1 MARNAVFGTPPLPG
15 GHTLLVTG
23 VAIFRIGSLAWM
35 IVFNVVSGQWDRAWL
50 AYLSFG
56 IAAAWTAW
64 LFYHRDDQD
73 RHWVLWFDLALSTYL
88 VLISAFVVK
97 HYAVIAQDRLF
108 FATAYPISTPLLWGV
123 ARDVRGGLFSA
134 AVLSAALVLTRPLN
148 HVHYSHL
155 PQFIAVANGASYYF
169 MAGGTLGAIRRS
181 LDRSARSVEA
191 AAERE
196 SQERDLAAKEQ
207 TRAARLA
214 VRLDLRDEI
223 HSGVLQDLGLL
234 RRRLRDLIDL
244 RPGDDALPGLDR
256 ALNRALEGLR
266 DVITRQ
272 KPDLPAGVASLE
284 DWLIDT
290 KRRVSE
296 LEVTL
301 ALAAKAQLPTVQ
313 ARELCA
319 AVEQAL
325 RNIEQHANADMA
337 WIFADV
343 EDNLLCVRVID
354 RGRGFSHDTD
364 RPAVTG
370 HSGIEGMR
378 RRIESIGGKMGIVTA
393 TGLGTTVEFR
403 LPLDPDWSVG

>member
-1 MARNAVFGTPPLPG
+1 
-15 GHTLLVTG
+15 
-23 VAIFRIGSLAWM
+23 
-35 IVFNVVSGQWDRAWL
+35 
-50 AYLSFG
+50 
-56 IAAAWTAW
+56 
-64 LFYHRDDQD
+64 
-73 RHWVLWFDLALSTYL
+73 
-88 VLISAFVVK
+88 
-97 HYAVIAQDRLF
+97 
-108 FATAYPISTPLLWGV
+108 
-123 ARDVRGGLFSA
+123 
-134 AVLSAALVLTRPLN
+134 
-148 HVHYSHL
+148 
-155 PQFIAVANGASYYF
+155 
-169 MAGGTLGAIRRS
+169 MAGGTLGVIRRS

-196 SQERDLAAKEQ
+196 MQERDLAAKEQ

-244 RPGDDALPGLDR
+244 RPGDDALRSLDR
-256 ALNRALEGLR
+256 ALNHSLEGLR
-266 DVITRQ
+266 DVISRQ
-272 KPDLPAGVASLE
+272 KLDLPAGMASLE

-296 LEVTL
+296 IEVTL
-301 ALAAKAQLPTVQ
+301 ALAVKAQLPTVQ

-325 RNIEQHANADMA
+325 RNIEQHADADMA

-343 EDNLLCVRVID
+343 EDSVLCVRVID

-364 RPAVTG
+364 RPAATG

-378 RRIESIGGKMGIVTA
+378 RRIDSIGGKMGIVTA
-393 TGLGTTVEFR
+393 TGMGTTVEFR
-403 LPLDPDWSVG
+403 LPLDPDWNID